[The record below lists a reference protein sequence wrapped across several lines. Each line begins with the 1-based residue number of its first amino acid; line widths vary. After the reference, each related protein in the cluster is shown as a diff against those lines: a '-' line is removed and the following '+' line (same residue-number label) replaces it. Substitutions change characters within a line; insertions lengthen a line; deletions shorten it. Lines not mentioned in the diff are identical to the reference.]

1 MIKLMHVYCKMV
13 PLTNDDQEFLR
24 IVLTQNFIPVSF
36 SWSWTIDVIVVLSC
50 MNAWLTNS
58 NHWTQS
64 LHGDI
69 SALKTSLL
77 EGFAGAEEAR
87 AQSELNRDKDYL
99 QLLYKKPLDPRR
111 EEQLKVSSPPLITR
125 SFEMITCAES
135 VFLPQEIR
143 RLYQYVK
150 FAMEDVNDVL
160 DVEWEKH
167 LEKKKKQRWAAVILC
182 FITASLY
189 AWVSAFAPADTWS
202 SRKEKL
208 CLQHWPITWTSSTS
222 RNSVLTGWRVTCTNW
237 GSTEGRQCG
246 ASPAR
251 HPLPPQDRGESARLP
266 HRASWST
273 DSGFCW

>member
-1 MIKLMHVYCKMV
+1 MM
-13 PLTNDDQEFLR
+13 TNDVQAFLLCYNTELHTSQFR
-24 IVLTQNFIPVSF
+24 LIMYHICDSRFELYE
-36 SWSWTIDVIVVLSC
+36 C
-50 MNAWLTNS
+50 MTNS
-58 NHWTQS
+58 NPWTQS

-69 SALKTSLL
+69 SILKTSLL

-125 SFEMITCAES
+125 SSFEMITCAES

-182 FITASLY
+182 FITARL
-189 AWVSAFAPADTWS
+189 FARTP
-202 SRKEKL
+202 E
-208 CLQHWPITWTSSTS
+208 CLRLLLQAPDHPGE
-222 RNSVLTGWRVTCTNW
+222 RGSVCSIG
-237 GSTEGRQCG
+237 Q
-246 ASPAR
+246 
-251 HPLPPQDRGESARLP
+251 
-266 HRASWST
+266 
-273 DSGFCW
+273 